1 MNSEYERQIYWIW
14 LTLKSALNPIMLD
27 RLLEVYHTPE
37 NIYNQTDFSE
47 CGFLSKRGV
56 EQLSDK
62 SLDEAKMTEDKVEKM
77 GGYILTYDDEEYPPL
92 LKKIYSPPYV
102 LYLMGQR
109 LKWDELLTITVVGT
123 RKYSSYGKKVTETI
137 TKELSSMG
145 ATVVSGMA
153 RGIDSIAGCAAIRA
167 GGKTIA
173 VLGSGIDVIY
183 PTEHKSLYNAIM
195 KNGVVMTEFP
205 PGTKPY
211 KQNFPRRNRIM
222 AGLSYGVLVSQAP
235 RRSGALITAA
245 HAIENNR
252 DVFAVGGSIFDEE
265 QAGANILIQMGAKSV
280 MTAKD
285 ILDEFPYIKVEPL
298 EQECNIV
305 TERMVRDKMSEIDL
319 EKLDDV
325 QKKIVKLLVNG
336 ALYSDE
342 IIEHLDMAA
351 GAVNPAVIMLE
362 ISGIIKKNSDN
373 KYELA

>member
-1 MNSEYERQIYWIW
+1 MNIEYERQIYWIW
-14 LTLKSALNPIMLD
+14 LTLKSALNPITLD

-37 NIYNQTDFSE
+37 NIYNQTDFSK
-47 CGFLSKRGV
+47 CGFLSKRGE

-62 SLDEAKMTEDKVEKM
+62 SLDQAKMTVDKVEKM

-102 LYLMGQR
+102 LYLMGQH

-252 DVFAVGGSIFDEE
+252 DVFAVPGSIFDEE

-298 EQECNIV
+298 ERECNIV

>member
-1 MNSEYERQIYWIW
+1 MNIEYERQIYWIW

-37 NIYNQTDFSE
+37 NIYNQTDFSK

-62 SLDEAKMTEDKVEKM
+62 SLDQAKMTVDKVEKM

-102 LYLMGQR
+102 LYLMGQH

-298 EQECNIV
+298 ERECNIV
-305 TERMVRDKMSEIDL
+305 TEKTVRDKMSEIDL